1 MTLLQNLMLLLL
13 GRLSIRGA
21 TLVHHITAL
30 LYEKAGNV
38 WWWLSLVTV
47 NILLVKIPR
56 VRVFKLSFSL
66 WYKTSSPRVG
76 QLSRG

>member
-21 TLVHHITAL
+21 TLSIISLHI

-47 NILLVKIPR
+47 NILAGQDSKG
-56 VRVFKLSFSL
+56 KSL
-66 WYKTSSPRVG
+66 
-76 QLSRG
+76 QALI